1 MLSSISS
8 DIQVTL
14 KIDNATLAKME
25 AQLPGIGESIRIREE
40 AVLPACHHCRSGD
53 TARVGAGIN
62 SRTIYLAEATTKFK
76 LIANGPKPGEYFC
89 NSCEK
94 FFG

>member
-1 MLSSISS
+1 MS
-8 DIQVTL
+8 L
-14 KIDNATLAKME
+14 KIDQASLAKME
-25 AQLPGIGESIRIREE
+25 LQLPGIGESIRIREE
-40 AVLPACHHCRSGD
+40 TALPSCRHCRSGD
-53 TARVGAGIN
+53 TARVGAGVN
-62 SRTIYLAEATTKFK
+62 GRTIYLAEATTKFK